1 MKVSVIVPVYNV
13 EDYLGRCL
21 DSLINQ
27 TFSDYEIICINDCSP
42 DNSADILRD
51 YQLEHPDLIKV
62 YHNEENMGLGKT
74 RDKAL
79 TFAKGDYILF
89 IDSDDYVKSDYI
101 SSYAKALNDGDY
113 DIIIGGYIRDA
124 SGKKTTH
131 LPSNSVWSTVTYP
144 MAWAKLFKKSFI
156 DSNNLEFTQIACSED
171 IYFSLSAYYCGAQ
184 TKVIDYAGYY
194 YYFNRD
200 SIIGSMDYKKNQ
212 ERIMSELF
220 STFLGNY
227 NLDSLPEEK
236 RRVIEYAY
244 MANMINALFVY
255 NRGCGVHLMKEK
267 IAFVRRDM
275 QKKFPT
281 YESNPY
287 IGLLKPKGQ
296 TLKIR
301 LGVGITMLL
310 KKAHLDALPFYLSAL
325 L

>member
-27 TFSDYEIICINDCSP
+27 TFRDYEIICINDCSP
-42 DNSADILRD
+42 DNSADVLRN
-51 YQLEHPDLIKV
+51 YQFEYPDLIKV
-62 YHNEENMGLGKT
+62 YQNEENMGLGKT
-74 RDKAL
+74 REKAL
-79 TFAKGDYILF
+79 TLAKGEYILF
-89 IDSDDYVKSDYI
+89 IDSDDYVKNDYI
-101 SSYAKALNDGDY
+101 SSYAKVLEDGDY

-144 MAWAKLFKKSFI
+144 MACAKLFKKSFI
-156 DSNNLEFTQIACSED
+156 NSNNLEFTQVACGED

-194 YYFNRD
+194 YYYNRD
-200 SIIGSMDYKKNQ
+200 SITGSMDYKKNQ

-236 RRVIEYAY
+236 RRVIEYTY

>member
-27 TFSDYEIICINDCSP
+27 TFRDYEIICINDCSP
-42 DNSADILRD
+42 DNSADVLRN
-51 YQLEHPDLIKV
+51 YQFEYPDLIKV
-62 YHNEENMGLGKT
+62 YQNEENMGLGKT
-74 RDKAL
+74 REKAL
-79 TFAKGDYILF
+79 TLAKGEYILF
-89 IDSDDYVKSDYI
+89 IDSDDYVKNDYI
-101 SSYAKALNDGDY
+101 SSYTKVLEDGDY

-144 MAWAKLFKKSFI
+144 MACAKLFKKSFI
-156 DSNNLEFTQIACSED
+156 DSNNLEFTQVACGED

-194 YYFNRD
+194 YYYNRD
-200 SIIGSMDYKKNQ
+200 SITGSMDYKKNQ

-227 NLDSLPEEK
+227 SLDSLPEEK
-236 RRVIEYAY
+236 RRVIEYTY

>member
-21 DSLINQ
+21 DSLIDQ
-27 TFSDYEIICINDCSP
+27 TFGDYEIICINDCSP
-42 DNSADILRD
+42 DNSADVLCN
-51 YQLEHPDLIKV
+51 YQSEYPNLIKV
-62 YHNEENMGLGKT
+62 YHNKENMGLGKT
-74 RDKAL
+74 REKAL
-79 TFAKGDYILF
+79 TLAKGEYILF
-89 IDSDDYVKSDYI
+89 IDSDDYVKNDYI
-101 SSYAKALNDGDY
+101 SSYTKVLEDGDY

-144 MAWAKLFKKSFI
+144 MACAKLFKKSFI
-156 DSNNLEFTQIACSED
+156 DSNNLEFTQVACGED

-194 YYFNRD
+194 YYYNRD
-200 SIIGSMDYKKNQ
+200 SITGSMDYKKNQ

-227 NLDSLPEEK
+227 SLDSLPEEK
-236 RRVIEYAY
+236 RRVIEYTY

>member
-27 TFSDYEIICINDCSP
+27 TFRDYEIICINDCSP
-42 DNSADILRD
+42 DNSADVLRN
-51 YQLEHPDLIKV
+51 YQFEYPDLIKV
-62 YHNEENMGLGKT
+62 YQNEENMGLGKT
-74 RDKAL
+74 REKAL
-79 TFAKGDYILF
+79 TLAKGEYILF
-89 IDSDDYVKSDYI
+89 IDSDDYVKNDYI
-101 SSYAKALNDGDY
+101 SSYAKVLEDGDY

-144 MAWAKLFKKSFI
+144 MACAKLFKKSFI
-156 DSNNLEFTQIACSED
+156 DSNNLEFTQVACGED

-194 YYFNRD
+194 YYYNRD
-200 SIIGSMDYKKNQ
+200 SITGSMDYKKNQ

-236 RRVIEYAY
+236 RRVIEYTY

>member
-21 DSLINQ
+21 DSLIDQ
-27 TFSDYEIICINDCSP
+27 TFGDYEIICINDCSP
-42 DNSADILRD
+42 DNSAEVLCT
-51 YQLEHPDLIKV
+51 YQSEYPNLIKV

-74 RDKAL
+74 REKAL
-79 TFAKGDYILF
+79 TLAKGDYILF

-101 SSYAKALNDGDY
+101 SSYVKAIEENDY

-144 MAWAKLFKKSFI
+144 MACAKLFKKSFI
-156 DSNNLEFTQIACSED
+156 TSNNLEFTQVACGED

-194 YYFNRD
+194 YYYNHD
-200 SIIGSMDYKKNQ
+200 SITGSMDYKKNQ

-220 STFLGNY
+220 STFLENY

-236 RRVIEYAY
+236 RRVIEYTY
-244 MANMINALFVY
+244 LANMINALFVF
-255 NRGCGVHLMKEK
+255 NRGCGIHLMKEK
-267 IAFVRRDM
+267 LAFVRGDL
-275 QKKFPT
+275 QEKFPDYKT
-281 YESNPY
+281 NPY
-287 IGLLKPKGQ
+287 IGLLKPRGQ

-301 LGVGITMLL
+301 LGVGVTMLL
-310 KKAHLDALPFYLSAL
+310 KKIRLDALPFYLSAVL
-325 L
+325 

>member
-27 TFSDYEIICINDCSP
+27 TFRDYEIICINDCSP
-42 DNSADILRD
+42 DNSAEVLRN
-51 YQLEHPDLIKV
+51 YQFEYPDLIKV
-62 YHNEENMGLGKT
+62 YQNEENMGLGKT
-74 RDKAL
+74 REKAL
-79 TFAKGDYILF
+79 TLAKGEYILF
-89 IDSDDYVKSDYI
+89 IDSDDYVKNDYI
-101 SSYAKALNDGDY
+101 SSYVKVLEDGDY

-144 MAWAKLFKKSFI
+144 MACAKLFKKSFI
-156 DSNNLEFTQIACSED
+156 DSNNLEFTQVACGED

-194 YYFNRD
+194 YYYNRD
-200 SIIGSMDYKKNQ
+200 SITGSMDYKKNQ

-236 RRVIEYAY
+236 RRVIEYTY

-301 LGVGITMLL
+301 LGVGLTMLL

>member
-1 MKVSVIVPVYNV
+1 MKVSVIVPVYDV
-13 EDYLGRCL
+13 EDYLSRCL

-27 TFSDYEIICINDCSP
+27 TFRDYEIICINDCSP
-42 DNSADILRD
+42 DNSAEVLRN
-51 YQLEHPDLIKV
+51 YQSEYPNLIKV
-62 YHNEENMGLGKT
+62 YHNEKNMGLGRT
-74 RDKAL
+74 REKAL
-79 TFAKGDYILF
+79 TLAKGDYILF

-101 SSYAKALNDGDY
+101 SSYIRAIEGNDY

-144 MAWAKLFKKSFI
+144 MACAKLFKKSFI
-156 DSNNLEFTQIACSED
+156 TSNNLEFTQVACGED

-194 YYFNRD
+194 YYYNRD
-200 SIIGSMDYKKNQ
+200 SITGSMDYKKNQ

-220 STFLGNY
+220 STFLENY

-236 RRVIEYAY
+236 RRVIEYTY
-244 MANMINALFVY
+244 LANMINALFVF
-255 NRGCGVHLMKEK
+255 NRGCGIHLMKEK
-267 IAFVRRDM
+267 LAFTRRDL
-275 QKKFPT
+275 QEKFPD

>member
-21 DSLINQ
+21 DSLIDQ
-27 TFSDYEIICINDCSP
+27 TFGDYEIICINDCSP
-42 DNSADILRD
+42 DNSADVLCN
-51 YQLEHPDLIKV
+51 YQSEYPNLIKV
-62 YHNEENMGLGKT
+62 YHNKENMGLGKT
-74 RDKAL
+74 REKAL
-79 TFAKGDYILF
+79 TLAKGDYILF

-101 SSYAKALNDGDY
+101 SSYIKAIEENDY

-144 MAWAKLFKKSFI
+144 MACAKLFKKSFI
-156 DSNNLEFTQIACSED
+156 TSNNLEFTQVACGED

-200 SIIGSMDYKKNQ
+200 SITGSMDYRKNQ

-220 STFLGNY
+220 STFLGNF

-236 RRVIEYAY
+236 RRVIEYTY
-244 MANMINALFVY
+244 LANMINALFVF
-255 NRGCGVHLMKEK
+255 NRGCGIHLMKK
-267 IAFVRRDM
+267 KLAFVRRDL
-275 QKKFPT
+275 QEKFPD

-287 IGLLKPKGQ
+287 IGLLKPEGQ

-301 LGVGITMLL
+301 LGVGVTMLL
-310 KKAHLDALPFYLSAL
+310 KKMRLDALPFYLSAVL
-325 L
+325 

>member
-27 TFSDYEIICINDCSP
+27 TFRDYEIICINDCSP
-42 DNSADILRD
+42 DNSADVLRN
-51 YQLEHPDLIKV
+51 YQFEYPDLIKV
-62 YHNEENMGLGKT
+62 YQNEENMGLGKT
-74 RDKAL
+74 REKAL
-79 TFAKGDYILF
+79 TLAKGEYILF
-89 IDSDDYVKSDYI
+89 IDSDDYVKNDYI
-101 SSYAKALNDGDY
+101 SSYAKLLEDGDY

-144 MAWAKLFKKSFI
+144 MACAKLFKKSFI
-156 DSNNLEFTQIACSED
+156 DSNNLEFTQVACGED

-194 YYFNRD
+194 YYYNRD
-200 SIIGSMDYKKNQ
+200 SITGSMDYKKNQ

-236 RRVIEYAY
+236 RRVIEYTY

>member
-27 TFSDYEIICINDCSP
+27 TFRDYEIICINDCSP
-42 DNSADILRD
+42 DNSADVLRN
-51 YQLEHPDLIKV
+51 YQFEYPDLIKV
-62 YHNEENMGLGKT
+62 YQNEENMGLGKT
-74 RDKAL
+74 REKAL
-79 TFAKGDYILF
+79 TFAKGEYILF
-89 IDSDDYVKSDYI
+89 IDSDDYVKNDYI
-101 SSYAKALNDGDY
+101 SSYAKVLEDGDY

-144 MAWAKLFKKSFI
+144 MACAKLFKKSFI
-156 DSNNLEFTQIACSED
+156 DSNNLEFTQVACGED

-194 YYFNRD
+194 YYYNRD
-200 SIIGSMDYKKNQ
+200 SITGSMDYKKNQ

-236 RRVIEYAY
+236 RRVIEYTY

>member
-27 TFSDYEIICINDCSP
+27 TFRDYEIICINDCSP
-42 DNSADILRD
+42 DNSADVLRN
-51 YQLEHPDLIKV
+51 YQFEYPDLIKV
-62 YHNEENMGLGKT
+62 YQNEENMGLGKT
-74 RDKAL
+74 REKAL
-79 TFAKGDYILF
+79 TFAKGEYILF
-89 IDSDDYVKSDYI
+89 IDSDDYVKNDYI
-101 SSYAKALNDGDY
+101 SSYAKVLEDGDY

-156 DSNNLEFTQIACSED
+156 DSNNLEFTQVACSED

-194 YYFNRD
+194 YYYNRD
-200 SIIGSMDYKKNQ
+200 SITGSMDYKKNQ

-236 RRVIEYAY
+236 RRVIEYTY

>member
-21 DSLINQ
+21 DSLIDQ
-27 TFSDYEIICINDCSP
+27 TFGDYEIICINDCSP
-42 DNSADILRD
+42 DNSADVLCN
-51 YQLEHPDLIKV
+51 YQSEYPDLIKV
-62 YHNEENMGLGKT
+62 YHNKENMGLGKT
-74 RDKAL
+74 REKAL
-79 TFAKGDYILF
+79 TLAKGDYILF

-101 SSYAKALNDGDY
+101 SSYIKAIEENDY

-144 MAWAKLFKKSFI
+144 MACAKLFKKSFI
-156 DSNNLEFTQIACSED
+156 TSNNLEFTQVACGED

-200 SIIGSMDYKKNQ
+200 SITGSMDYKKNQ

-220 STFLGNY
+220 STFLGNF

-236 RRVIEYAY
+236 RRVIEYTY
-244 MANMINALFVY
+244 LANMINALFVF
-255 NRGCGVHLMKEK
+255 NRGCGIHLMKEK
-267 IAFVRRDM
+267 LAFVRRDL
-275 QKKFPT
+275 QEKFPD

-287 IGLLKPKGQ
+287 IGLLKPEGQ

-301 LGVGITMLL
+301 LGVGVTMLL
-310 KKAHLDALPFYLSAL
+310 KKMRLDALPFYLSAVL
-325 L
+325 

>member
-89 IDSDDYVKSDYI
+89 IDSDDYVKNDYI
-101 SSYAKALNDGDY
+101 SNYTKALNDGDY

-124 SGKKTTH
+124 SDKKTTQ

-156 DSNNLEFTQIACSED
+156 TSNNLEFTQVACGED

-194 YYFNRD
+194 YYYNRD
-200 SIIGSMDYKKNQ
+200 SILGSMNYKKSQ
-212 ERIMSELF
+212 ERIMSKLF
-220 STFLGNY
+220 STFLENY
-227 NLDSLPEEK
+227 NLDALPEEK
-236 RRVIEYAY
+236 RRVIEYTY
-244 MANMINALFVY
+244 LANMINALFVF
-255 NRGCGVHLMKEK
+255 NRGCGVQLMKEK
-267 IAFVRRDM
+267 LAFVRRDL
-275 QKKFPT
+275 QEKFPD
-281 YESNPY
+281 YKSNPY

-301 LGVGITMLL
+301 LGVGATMFL
-310 KKAHLDALPFYLSAL
+310 KKIHLDALPFYLSAL

>member
-21 DSLINQ
+21 DSLIDQ
-27 TFSDYEIICINDCSP
+27 TFGDYEIICINDCSP
-42 DNSADILRD
+42 DNSAEVLCN
-51 YQLEHPDLIKV
+51 YQSEYPHLIKV

-74 RDKAL
+74 REKAL
-79 TFAKGDYILF
+79 TLAKGDYILF

-101 SSYAKALNDGDY
+101 SSYVKAIEENDY

-144 MAWAKLFKKSFI
+144 MACAKLFKKSFI
-156 DSNNLEFTQIACSED
+156 TNNNLEFTQVACGED

-194 YYFNRD
+194 YYYNRD
-200 SIIGSMDYKKNQ
+200 SITGSMDYKKNQ
-212 ERIMSELF
+212 EGIMSELF

-236 RRVIEYAY
+236 RRVIEYTY
-244 MANMINALFVY
+244 LANMINALFVF
-255 NRGCGVHLMKEK
+255 NRGCGIRLMKK
-267 IAFVRRDM
+267 KLAFVRRDL
-275 QKKFPT
+275 QEKFPD

-301 LGVGITMLL
+301 LGVGATMLL
-310 KKAHLDALPFYLSAL
+310 KKMHLDALPFYLSAIL
-325 L
+325 